1 MKRYERY
8 SVNYHI
14 PTNTTFPKEAR
25 DQPSNGN
32 VERRTDEVKRKE
44 GLTPRVR
51 EETSSRTVLWLREKE
66 RSLKPFPK
74 KPFMSRQTIHNKSG
88 KKKKTKQALFAFLRH
103 VRIMTYPAAEPS

>member
-8 SVNYHI
+8 SVDYHI
-14 PTNTTFPKEAR
+14 PANTTFPKEAR

-51 EETSSRTVLWLREKE
+51 
-66 RSLKPFPK
+66 
-74 KPFMSRQTIHNKSG
+74 
-88 KKKKTKQALFAFLRH
+88 
-103 VRIMTYPAAEPS
+103 